1 MKKLNGMFFGNLAIC
16 ILLTSC
22 LEAPTQNMEKW
33 RTEIMTVEKE
43 FNDLAQEKGLAVAFE
58 KYAAPTGVI
67 RKSGKVIQGPKAI
80 GDWYRNDSRPGEI
93 LTWKPD
99 FIDVS
104 KSGDLAYTYG
114 GYVFTTID
122 STGTKKESTGTFH
135 TVWKRQPDGAWK
147 FVWD

>member
-1 MKKLNGMFFGNLAIC
+1 MRQ
-16 ILLTSC
+16 ILTIVFLSILCLQSC
-22 LEAPTQNMEKW
+22 MESPTQNMAKW
-33 RTEIMTVEKE
+33 RSEIMAVEKK

-67 RKSGKVIQGPKAI
+67 RKGGKVIQGPKAI
-80 GDWYRNDSRPGEI
+80 REWYENDSRPGET

-104 KSGDLAYTYG
+104 SSGDMAYTYG

-122 STGTKKESTGTFH
+122 STGAKKENTGTFH
-135 TVWKRQPDGAWK
+135 TVWKRQPDGNWK